1 MQTDSVFWHMLNAN
15 LHHQRIGFPLAIDT
29 INWDNL
35 RLFLAVAR
43 AQSAQEAAR
52 RLVIDHSTITRRLH
66 RLEKE
71 LGARLFERTPAGHV
85 LTTAGHRLLEHVERM
100 ESTMVSVG
108 EDIGGESHS
117 LTGQVRLGATEGF
130 GSFFLA
136 PHLSHFCD
144 RHPAIEV
151 ELLIVP
157 RFINLS
163 QREADLA
170 VNIERPQNIGQV
182 CSKLTDY
189 RLQLY
194 ASAAYLERHAP
205 IRKVSDLLTHR
216 FFGYVEELV
225 FSPELRYLSSIVAD
239 ALTPLRSTSVVAQ
252 FNAVREGRGMAVL
265 PCFMAAPCSDLVPVL
280 GNEISLT
287 RTFWIAAPGDIRERA
302 RVRALWDFLRE
313 AVECNQP
320 FLRGETR
327 HWRSVD

>member
-1 MQTDSVFWHMLNAN
+1 MATTDH
-15 LHHQRIGFPLAIDT
+15 

-35 RLFLAVAR
+35 RLFLAVVR

-52 RLVIDHSTITRRLH
+52 QLGVDHSTVTRRLH

-71 LGARLFERTPAGHV
+71 LGTRLFERTPAGHR

-100 ESTMVSVG
+100 ESTVALVG
-108 EDIGGESHS
+108 EDVGGDSHT
-117 LTGQVRLGATEGF
+117 LTGHVRLGATEGF

-170 VNIERPQNIGQV
+170 VNIERPQSTGQV

-189 RLQLY
+189 RLRLY
-194 ASAAYLERHAP
+194 ASAEYLARHAP
-205 IRKVSDLLTHR
+205 IRHLDDLRAHR
-216 FFGYVEELV
+216 LFGYVEELA
-225 FSPELRYLSSIVAD
+225 FSAELRYLTSIAPH
-239 ALTPLRSTSVVAQ
+239 APTPLRSTSIVAQ
-252 FNAVREGRGMAVL
+252 YNAVREGRGLAVL
-265 PCFMAAPCSDLVPVL
+265 PCFLAAQSDGLVPVL
-280 GNEISLT
+280 DDAVDLL
-287 RTFWIAAPGDIRERA
+287 RTFWIAAPGDRRELA
-302 RVRALWDFLRE
+302 RVRALWDYLRE
-313 AVECNQP
+313 VAERNQP
-320 FLRGETR
+320 LLMGESSTVHR
-327 HWRSVD
+327 LD

>member
-1 MQTDSVFWHMLNAN
+1 M
-15 LHHQRIGFPLAIDT
+15 PIDT

-35 RLFLAVAR
+35 KLFLAVAR

-52 RLVIDHSTITRRLH
+52 RMLIDHSTVTRRLH

-100 ESTMVSVG
+100 EGMMALMG
-108 EDIGGESHS
+108 EEIGGESHA

-136 PHLSHFCD
+136 SHLSHFCD

-170 VNIERPQNIGQV
+170 VNIERPHNIGQV

-194 ASAAYLERHAP
+194 ASRSYLDRHDP
-205 IRKVSDLLTHR
+205 ITKASDLQQHR

-225 FSPELRYLSSIVAD
+225 FSPELRYLSSIVTD
-239 ALTPLRSTSVVAQ
+239 AFTPLRSTSVVAQ
-252 FNAVREGRGMAVL
+252 FYAVREGRGLAVL
-265 PCFMAAPCSDLVPVL
+265 PCFMAAPCEDLVPVL
-280 GNEISLT
+280 ANEIHLT
-287 RTFWIAAPGDIRERA
+287 RTFWMAAPGDIRERA
-302 RVRALWDFLRE
+302 RVRALWEFLRE
-313 AVECNQP
+313 AVQCNQP
-320 FLRGETR
+320 LLLGESRVFRGVE
-327 HWRSVD
+327 